1 MSLIICSECGKE
13 YSDKANACPNCGCPT
28 NAVSENKYD
37 FIEKDM
43 AANREM
49 MRIQELQ
56 SEYDKIHKIPMP
68 VYSLFQLVGML
79 LIIASVINFFSG
91 NLGIFI
97 LLLIVGLLLLCPSTK
112 AYSRSKELEKMID
125 GQKQEQLCPFCKSTN
140 ITSERLAAGSFQFQG
155 KTTIGKNINPLRPFT
170 HTNVRHGNTY
180 NENIY
185 RTEYVC
191 NSCGKRFTKP
201 QTIWR

>member
-13 YSDKANACPNCGCPT
+13 YSDKASACPNCGCPT
-28 NAVSENKYD
+28 NAISEKNYD

-43 AANREM
+43 AANKEM
-49 MRIQELQ
+49 MRMQELQ

-68 VYSLFQLVGML
+68 VYSLLQLVG
-79 LIIASVINFFSG
+79 LILVIVSIIELASG
-91 NLGIFI
+91 NAGRFV
-97 LLLIVGLLLLCPSTK
+97 LLIVIGLVMYVPSTK
-112 AYSRSKELEKMID
+112 AYMRSKELEKLIA
-125 GQKQEQLCPFCKSTN
+125 GQKPEQLCPFCKSTN
-140 ITSERLAAGSFQFQG
+140 IVSERLASGSFQFQG

-170 HTNVRHGNTY
+170 HTDVRHGNIY

>member
-1 MSLIICSECGKE
+1 MSLIICSACGKE

-37 FIEKDM
+37 FIERDIDM
-43 AANREM
+43 NREAL
-49 MRIQELQ
+49 RIQELQ
-56 SEYDKIHKIPMP
+56 SEYDKIHRIPMF
-68 VYSLFQLVGML
+68 VYSFLQLAGVIL
-79 LIIASVINFFSG
+79 VLASVICF
-91 NLGIFI
+91 LGGELGGFI
-97 LLLIVGLLLLCPSTK
+97 LFLIIGLVMYVPSTK
-112 AYSRSKELEKMID
+112 AYYRSKELEKLID
-125 GQKQEQLCPFCKSTN
+125 GQMQVQLCPFCKSTD
-140 ITSERLAAGSFQFQG
+140 IMSERLAAGSFQFQG